1 MLTEDANMDTKCKQ
15 RSRKE
20 TEIFNI
26 SLHLKVLYG
35 ILLINCSATLIM
47 VMVWYTGYSKGQ
59 GQCSQVSNDLHKI
72 QDIKSAI
79 VLRHNITENLEENS
93 KRKER
98 NRRSYSAAVSMY
110 TCIEWSMLEH
120 HYLNEYHKMLFIRNN
135 NH

>member
-1 MLTEDANMDTKCKQ
+1 MKTHHGLMVDLYFLTEDANMDTKCKQ

-47 VMVWYTGYSKGQ
+47 VLVWYTSHSKGQ
-59 GQCSQVSNDLHKI
+59 GQCSQVSNDLHKV

-79 VLRHNITENLEENS
+79 VLRRNITENLEENY
-93 KRKER
+93 KLKER
-98 NRRSYSAAVSMY
+98 NRRSYAAAVSMY
-110 TCIEWSMLEH
+110 TFA
-120 HYLNEYHKMLFIRNN
+120 LNGQCCNIIS
-135 NH
+135 